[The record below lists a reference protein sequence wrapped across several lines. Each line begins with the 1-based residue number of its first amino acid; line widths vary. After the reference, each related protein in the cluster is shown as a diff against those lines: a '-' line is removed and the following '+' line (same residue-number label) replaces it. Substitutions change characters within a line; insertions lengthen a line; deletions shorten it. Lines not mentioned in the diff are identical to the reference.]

1 MENNKKL
8 IIVLAIFAVV
18 LVGAYLL
25 YSQLSP
31 QFSQDQLTILGTQP
45 SEATT
50 PTSTPETTSPT
61 STSETTSPTSTSET
75 TSPTSTPETSE
86 TTQPQTYLA
95 PDFTVYDAQG
105 NAVRLSD
112 YFGKPIV
119 LNFWASWCGPCQ
131 REMPDFDA
139 KYQEMGDEVQFLMVN
154 MTDGARET
162 VEGAASF
169 IAQKGYSFPVFFDTQ
184 MEAAIAYEVYSL
196 PTTYF
201 IDSHGNLIA
210 QAVGAIDAQ
219 TLQRGIDMIT

>member
-50 PTSTPETTSPT
+50 
-61 STSETTSPTSTSET
+61 
-75 TSPTSTPETSE
+75 PTSTPETSE

-169 IAQKGYSFPVFFDTQ
+169 IAQKGYNFPVFFDTQ

-201 IDSHGNLIA
+201 IDSQGNLIA